1 MHKFIA
7 STFSFIISAVALLV
21 ILFVCYA
28 VFVTETVN
36 LMVGLGIIGG
46 MCLLL
51 GVVSIQIV
59 VMDELT
65 EIRKILSSGSSA
77 IKINPEI
84 NPKSQKIE
92 PDA

>member
-65 EIRKILSSGSSA
+65 EIRKILSSGSSGE
-77 IKINPEI
+77 KINS
-84 NPKSQKIE
+84 KSQKIE

>member
-7 STFSFIISAVALLV
+7 STFSFIISVVALLV

-28 VFVTETVN
+28 VFVTEIVN
-36 LMVGLGIIGG
+36 LMIGLGIIGG
-46 MCLLL
+46 MCLFL

-65 EIRKILSSGSSA
+65 EIRKILSSGNS
-77 IKINPEI
+77 EI